1 MRGLICKDLRLMMVQ
16 KNFLIMLAAVALVS
30 LAAMDDPMFVIMYM
44 TLIFTSFIL
53 STMSYDEFDN
63 GFPFLFTLPITR
75 KLYVREKYVLALLS
89 GAAAWVLTTL
99 LSAGSCIFSDGAL
112 PQLSWF
118 AASFMVLPMLA
129 VLIALM
135 IPFKLKFGSE
145 NSRMALVIAVAAV
158 FALIGAVSGAMQA
171 AGVSLD
177 VLAATLPPMSMALCA
192 ALLIA
197 FSAFICFCPT
207 PSACGS
213 WNDANSDSAAVQ
225 RFFTCSSHRIVTM
238 KLVIMYE
245 KTKCLDGA
253 VLRCGTMC
261 RALLLLGME
270 SEHNGRIYRPHR
282 TSGSAG
288 S

>member
-89 GAAAWVLTTL
+89 GAAVWVLTTL

-118 AASFMVLPMLA
+118 AAPFMVLPMLA

-197 FSAFICFCPT
+197 FSAFI
-207 PSACGS
+207 
-213 WNDANSDSAAVQ
+213 
-225 RFFTCSSHRIVTM
+225 
-238 KLVIMYE
+238 
-245 KTKCLDGA
+245 
-253 VLRCGTMC
+253 
-261 RALLLLGME
+261 LLLSYTISVRIME
-270 SEHNGRIYRPHR
+270 RREF
-282 TSGSAG
+282 
-288 S
+288 

>member
-118 AASFMVLPMLA
+118 AAAFMVLPMLA

-171 AGVSLD
+171 AGGSLD

-197 FSAFICFCPT
+197 FSAFI
-207 PSACGS
+207 
-213 WNDANSDSAAVQ
+213 
-225 RFFTCSSHRIVTM
+225 
-238 KLVIMYE
+238 
-245 KTKCLDGA
+245 
-253 VLRCGTMC
+253 
-261 RALLLLGME
+261 LLLSYTISVRIME
-270 SEHNGRIYRPHR
+270 RREF
-282 TSGSAG
+282 
-288 S
+288 

>member
-1 MRGLICKDLRLMMVQ
+1 MRGLICKDLRLMMMQ

-63 GFPFLFTLPITR
+63 GFPFLFMLPITR

-112 PQLSWF
+112 PQFSWF
-118 AASFMVLPMLA
+118 AAPFMVLPMLA

-197 FSAFICFCPT
+197 FSAFI
-207 PSACGS
+207 
-213 WNDANSDSAAVQ
+213 
-225 RFFTCSSHRIVTM
+225 
-238 KLVIMYE
+238 
-245 KTKCLDGA
+245 
-253 VLRCGTMC
+253 
-261 RALLLLGME
+261 LLLSYTISVRIME
-270 SEHNGRIYRPHR
+270 RREF
-282 TSGSAG
+282 
-288 S
+288 

>member
-145 NSRMALVIAVAAV
+145 NGRLAMLLAIAAV
-158 FALIGAVSGAMQA
+158 CAIFGAALGLMQSMGISVQTITAV
-171 AGVSLD
+171 
-177 VLAATLPPMSMALCA
+177 LPAMSMALS
-192 ALLIA
+192 ALLI
-197 FSAFICFCPT
+197 
-207 PSACGS
+207 
-213 WNDANSDSAAVQ
+213 
-225 RFFTCSSHRIVTM
+225 
-238 KLVIMYE
+238 LVI
-245 KTKCLDGA
+245 CALIVA
-253 VLRCGTMC
+253 ISCGISTHI
-261 RALLLLGME
+261 ME
-270 SEHNGRIYRPHR
+270 HR
-282 TSGSAG
+282 EF
-288 S
+288 

>member
-1 MRGLICKDLRLMMVQ
+1 MRGLICKDLRLMMMQ

-158 FALIGAVSGAMQA
+158 FALIGAMQA

-197 FSAFICFCPT
+197 FSAFI
-207 PSACGS
+207 
-213 WNDANSDSAAVQ
+213 
-225 RFFTCSSHRIVTM
+225 
-238 KLVIMYE
+238 
-245 KTKCLDGA
+245 
-253 VLRCGTMC
+253 
-261 RALLLLGME
+261 LLLSYTISVRIME
-270 SEHNGRIYRPHR
+270 RREF
-282 TSGSAG
+282 
-288 S
+288 

>member
-192 ALLIA
+192 ALMIA
-197 FSAFICFCPT
+197 FSAFI
-207 PSACGS
+207 
-213 WNDANSDSAAVQ
+213 
-225 RFFTCSSHRIVTM
+225 
-238 KLVIMYE
+238 
-245 KTKCLDGA
+245 
-253 VLRCGTMC
+253 
-261 RALLLLGME
+261 LLLSYTISVRIME
-270 SEHNGRIYRPHR
+270 RREF
-282 TSGSAG
+282 
-288 S
+288 

>member
-145 NSRMALVIAVAAV
+145 NSRMALVIAVAV
-158 FALIGAVSGAMQA
+158 RCRRPGCRWMC
-171 AGVSLD
+171 SL
-177 VLAATLPPMSMALCA
+177 PRFRRCRWPCA
-192 ALLIA
+192 
-197 FSAFICFCPT
+197 
-207 PSACGS
+207 
-213 WNDANSDSAAVQ
+213 
-225 RFFTCSSHRIVTM
+225 R
-238 KLVIMYE
+238 
-245 KTKCLDGA
+245 
-253 VLRCGTMC
+253 RC
-261 RALLLLGME
+261 
-270 SEHNGRIYRPHR
+270 
-282 TSGSAG
+282 
-288 S
+288 

>member
-118 AASFMVLPMLA
+118 VLPFAALPMLA

-197 FSAFICFCPT
+197 FSAFI
-207 PSACGS
+207 
-213 WNDANSDSAAVQ
+213 
-225 RFFTCSSHRIVTM
+225 
-238 KLVIMYE
+238 
-245 KTKCLDGA
+245 
-253 VLRCGTMC
+253 
-261 RALLLLGME
+261 LLLSYTISVRIME
-270 SEHNGRIYRPHR
+270 RREF
-282 TSGSAG
+282 
-288 S
+288 